1 VIGGLNGE
9 TNVTVTRRRAMAG
22 WMMRRS
28 VCVLALSLLAGCVR
42 PSPPPPLEPLPAVGY
57 GAGEASPRVNGDIG
71 STTSLGRETVSYGT
85 GVAAEDGGGAQSAPG
100 AGAGIN
106 DGGGATLNFE
116 DADIRDVVAQ
126 ILGGILHV
134 NYTIDPAVH
143 GTATLHSSVPI
154 TNDQMIP
161 TLQVLLAQ
169 AGATLLTTGPLYRIV
184 PAAGAQPAGL
194 ASSPTDGGGQV
205 IPLQYASAEDLAK
218 ILQPFVTQ
226 GSRLAAVAGSNA
238 LVISGDPTSREAL
251 DGLISALDV
260 DSLSGQSLALLP
272 VEDGDAKDVATAL
285 QQALGGGGGSSSG
298 QQAAAGGG
306 GAAQVIP
313 MERINAVLVAAAE
326 PRTIAQAQR
335 IFAMIQHA
343 EQTSVR
349 RWTVYYLQNGQSNDV
364 AYILQEAF
372 TPDHVTA
379 QPTATAQVKSSS
391 GDSAGGGGIT
401 TIGQGGAGDNGV
413 GGIGGG
419 SLGGLG
425 TTGGGMG
432 STPSSNSSGSSA
444 ASTANPLLGGL
455 DASGSADTS
464 SNPAEMRI
472 VPDSINNSLLI
483 YGTPQEL
490 ATVMATLRKID
501 IIPLQVR
508 IDAVIAEVQLND
520 ALQYGTQF
528 FFKSGGLNGT
538 LAQVFNATNS
548 FGGYFLAGSNASQVA
563 LNLLQAVSTVHV
575 LSSPELMV
583 LDNQPA
589 RLEVGDLVPYLT
601 QQAQSTLTS
610 STDVINSVAYEQT
623 GVILEVTPRVSSEG
637 LVTLDIAQEVSNVN
651 TAASTTISNGG
662 ITSPTFS
669 QRDVESRVVVQ
680 DGQTIGLAGLITDSV
695 TKSNQGVPFLKDVPV
710 IGALFGQQSNSR
722 TRDELLVL
730 ITPHVVHDQRDALA
744 FTEDLREQ
752 LPSAAST
759 PQYLHNLPISGS
771 DDPGAPLIRKLG
783 GPQ

>member
-1 VIGGLNGE
+1 MIARLNGW
-9 TNVTVTRRRAMAG
+9 TAHRLIG
-22 WMMRRS
+22 
-28 VCVLALSLLAGCVR
+28 CVALASLAGCVR
-42 PSPPPPLEPLPAVGY
+42 PADPPPLGPLPPVAY
-57 GAGEASPRVNGDIG
+57 GAGEASPRVNGTIG
-71 STTSLGRETVSYGT
+71 STTSPGREQVSYGMSS
-85 GVAAEDGGGAQSAPG
+85 GGGNAGASLPVPGAASTNGGGAM
-100 AGAGIN
+100 
-106 DGGGATLNFE
+106 LNFE
-116 DADIRDVVAQ
+116 DADIRAVVAQ
-126 ILGGILHV
+126 ILGGILNV

-154 TNDQMIP
+154 MSSQMIP

-169 AGATLLTTGPLYRIV
+169 AGATLLNSGGLYRVV
-184 PAAGAQPAGL
+184 PAGGAQPAGVA
-194 ASSPTDGGGQV
+194 ASPADGGDQV
-205 IPLQYASAEDLAK
+205 IPLQYASAGDLARV
-218 ILQPFVTQ
+218 LQPFVTQ
-226 GSRLAAVAGSNA
+226 GTRVAAAAGSNA
-238 LVISGDPTSREAL
+238 LVVSGDPTSRQAL
-251 DGLISALDV
+251 QGLISALDV

-272 VEDGDAKDVATAL
+272 VDDGDAKDVATAL
-285 QQALGGGGGSSSG
+285 QQALNGGSGGSSG
-298 QQAAAGGG
+298 QAASGGS

-313 MERINAVLVAAAE
+313 MERINAVLVVAAK
-326 PRTIAQAQR
+326 PQTITQAQR
-335 IFAMIQHA
+335 VFAMIQRG
-343 EQTSVR
+343 QQNSVR

-364 AYILQEAF
+364 AYILQQAF

-379 QPTATAQVKSSS
+379 QPTATAQVKSLSGGSTSGGSS
-391 GDSAGGGGIT
+391 SGGIT
-401 TIGQGGAGDNGV
+401 SIGAGGAGNGGV

-425 TTGGGMG
+425 STGGGLG
-432 STPSSNSSGSSA
+432 STTSSGSSGGGAA
-444 ASTANPLLGGL
+444 ASSANPLLGGL
-455 DASGSADTS
+455 DASGSADAS
-464 SNPAEMRI
+464 SNPNEMRI

-483 YGTPQEL
+483 YGTPQEV

-508 IDAVIAEVQLND
+508 IDAVIAEVELND

-528 FFKSGGLNGT
+528 FFKAGGLNGT
-538 LAQVFNATNS
+538 LSQVFSATNS
-548 FGGYFLAGSNASQVA
+548 FAGYFLAGSNASQVA

-601 QQAQSTLTS
+601 QQAQSTDTNTS
-610 STDVINSVAYEQT
+610 DIINSVAYEQT

-662 ITSPTFS
+662 ITSPTFT

-680 DGQTIGLAGLITDSV
+680 DGQTIGLAGLIQDSV
-695 TKSNQGVPFLKDVPV
+695 TKSNQGVPFLKDLPI
-710 IGALFGQQSNSR
+710 IGALFGQQSNTR
-722 TRDELLVL
+722 TRNELLVL

-752 LPSAAST
+752 LPSAAAV

-771 DDPGAPLIRKLG
+771 DDPGAPLIRQLG
-783 GPQ
+783 GGQ